1 MYDSL
6 RDLQHWKRQLGI
18 TSVNTQGKG
27 ADEVCTYHF
36 DMSCLH
42 RRECTWQVLIH
53 ILVLM
58 QDINQRAA
66 AAAAAAAAAQG
77 KTESKTVTETRRF
90 AGKDIQVWTRHPNS
104 VCNCIAVLMRPLQA
118 GNPATTNTVAADGTS
133 RNTLHHF
140 KLTGH
145 TCCSTSELLQNM
157 MQRQQ
162 RHRTSRKV
170 GWMLCWGL
178 CNRLRK

>member
-1 MYDSL
+1 MYDNL

-18 TSVNTQGKG
+18 TSVHTQDKD
-27 ADEVCTYHF
+27 ADEVCTYHL
-36 DMSCLH
+36 DKSSLH
-42 RRECTWQVLIH
+42 RRECNLAVLMF
-53 ILVLM
+53 ILVWL
-58 QDINQRAA
+58 QDSKQRAA

-77 KTESKTVTETRRF
+77 KTESKTITETRRF
-90 AGKDIQVWTRHPNS
+90 AGRDIQVWTQHPNS
-104 VCNCIAVLMRPLQA
+104 FCSCIAVPMRPLQA
-118 GNPATTNTVAADGTS
+118 GDPATLNMVTADGTPQKAL
-133 RNTLHHF
+133 RHF
-140 KLTGH
+140 RLTGL

>member
-1 MYDSL
+1 MRFARTML
-6 RDLQHWKRQLGI
+6 TCPVPTGE
-18 TSVNTQGKG
+18 N
-27 ADEVCTYHF
+27 A
-36 DMSCLH
+36 
-42 RRECTWQVLIH
+42 TWQVPTH

-58 QDINQRAA
+58 QDSNQRAA

-77 KTESKTVTETRRF
+77 KTESKTITETRRF
-90 AGKDIQVWTRHPNS
+90 AGKDIQVWTQHSNS
-104 VCNCIAVLMRPLQA
+104 VCSCIAVLMRPVQA
-118 GNPATTNTVAADGTS
+118 GNPVRTNMVAADGTS
-133 RNTLHHF
+133 HKTLRHF
-140 KLTGH
+140 TLISD

-157 MQRQQ
+157 TQRQQ